1 MFGLPTD
8 AKTSARAARQLP
20 LVGVVVLMLLGV
32 SACQPK
38 IAVVGPAPTPA
49 SIPASTAYGLTG
61 GLPSAPTG
69 ADLTLQPVSTTPLPS
84 RSRH

>member
-1 MFGLPTD
+1 MFGMPTG
-8 AKTSARAARQLP
+8 ARAARQLP
-20 LVGVVVLMLLGV
+20 LVGVVVLMVLGM

-61 GLPSAPTG
+61 GLHTASANAAGPGNIG
-69 ADLTLQPVSTTPLPS
+69 ADGSS
-84 RSRH
+84 